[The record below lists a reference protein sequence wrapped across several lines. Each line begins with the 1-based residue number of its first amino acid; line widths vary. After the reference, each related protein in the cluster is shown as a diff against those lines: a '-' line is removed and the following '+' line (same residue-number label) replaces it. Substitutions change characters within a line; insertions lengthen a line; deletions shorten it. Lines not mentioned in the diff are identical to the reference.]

1 MATRSSRGSPFERR
15 FSLAAGMRQ
24 KRILIFVEDPGAANF
39 IVTLPESLR
48 RHGMRPLLFA
58 DGTAVSYLQ
67 RFGLKAEVRKC
78 DVTAVEMLK
87 AHQVD
92 GVVCGTG
99 ENPRTYAFDLITA
112 ARELGI
118 PSIGLVDGSGNH
130 EFRFRG
136 NGSNPLTYLP
146 DYIATPDEEAA
157 NQYFLL
163 GASRSRVE
171 VTGHPY
177 LDHVREEG
185 SSLAGRDRDVL
196 RARIWPDAARGR
208 KAIVFLAELS
218 TGIRHSDYQKSPDY
232 LLHGTSGATGRTE
245 IVLDEFFLAVASL
258 SARPYLVLRLHP
270 KCGPRDFAGHQ
281 PNFDFVSREGRVL
294 EHLVAADLVVG
305 LTSMSLQECAILG
318 KPGLAIIPRVLEK
331 DWLPTIGAGLTECAC
346 TRQELLRLLPLLL
359 ADPPDLSGGLS
370 GHFLPDATRRL
381 ASLVQRATT
390 GFPNPTK

>member
-1 MATRSSRGSPFERR
+1 
-15 FSLAAGMRQ
+15 MRQ

-48 RHGMRPLLFA
+48 QQGMRPMLFA
-58 DGTAVSYLQ
+58 DGTAVTYLQ
-67 RFGLKAEVRKC
+67 RFGLKAEVRKK
-78 DVTAVEMLK
+78 DMTAAEMLT
-87 AHQVD
+87 AYQVD

-99 ENPRTYAFDLITA
+99 ENPQTYAFDLITA

-136 NGSNPLTYLP
+136 NGSNPLTFLP

-157 NQYFLL
+157 NQYFRL
-163 GASRSRVE
+163 GASPGRVE

-177 LDHVREEG
+177 FDHVRAEG
-185 SSLAGRDRDVL
+185 ARLASQDREAL
-196 RARIWPDAARGR
+196 RSQVWPEGAGGR

-232 LLHGTSGATGRTE
+232 LLHGTTEATGRTE

-258 SARPYLVLRLHP
+258 PDRPYLVLRLHP
-270 KCGPRDFAGHQ
+270 KCGHGEFAAYQ
-281 PNFDFVSREGRVL
+281 ERFDFVSREGRVL

-305 LTSMSLQECAILG
+305 LTSMSLQECAMLG

-359 ADPPDLSGGLS
+359 ADPPDLSGRLS
-370 GHFLPDATRRL
+370 GHFLTDPTCRL
-381 ASLVQRATT
+381 TSLIERATT
-390 GFPNPTK
+390 GFSNPVK